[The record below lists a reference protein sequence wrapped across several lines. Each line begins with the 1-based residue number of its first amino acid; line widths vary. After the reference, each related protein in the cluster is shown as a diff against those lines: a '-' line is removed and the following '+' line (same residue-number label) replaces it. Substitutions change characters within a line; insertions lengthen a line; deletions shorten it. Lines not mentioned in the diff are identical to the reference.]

1 MTLFGS
7 TEMTWNLRIIELALA
22 CVFFLGIQANAQAQS
37 DLTASPPASYAYPLL
52 SAPPIYSFLV
62 SSTTGKV
69 DGVSAKVLEVRDPS
83 GVTINPDAI
92 RISPEA
98 MSVDTTGR
106 PVVFQLDSRYFAQP
120 GTYQGRVLLAATTL
134 SRPVSVALTI
144 IHPPALVNGTDLT
157 NRSVQLIRWFPGMS
171 TRGTIQYTLTE
182 TSRKSDLEDTQ
193 LEAGQ
198 IFNDHGVLNAGT
210 VTLGFLRR
218 PADLPGSPMT
228 ISAGLG
234 RQLTVHLH
242 SIAGA
247 GAYTANWFVTSPS
260 LNGREVV
267 SLKVGVTDFW
277 IYPFITIL
285 LGVILAAWIRYLIDT
300 ETPQLANRISIL
312 RLQVSVQAASSRTSN
327 TDKAEQ
333 LKQIL
338 DIIEEAKG
346 LNEDGNFVD
355 AQAKLATA
363 AKVFSDF
370 QSGQAKEAATDRANI
385 ADLKSRLD
393 KLRSNETQQQAL
405 ANIDAL
411 LKSASDA
418 LDADR
423 VDDATTAIGNAEIS
437 WKSIPLELRGQ
448 SGVKSMNMPLKQGDI
463 ALSPSWA
470 ITIDDPLSCRRA
482 KSPITFRIKTDDA
495 NDYRYHWYF
504 GDAAAG
510 RTSEGMVVEHTY
522 KQAGDYCVKAEI
534 YNTSKPPKLVD
545 TTAIAITVGMESATN
560 ALAEARRQRA
570 KDTAVVT
577 CISVVLATIL
587 GMLTKYAGANFG
599 TLQDYGTVFLWGF
612 GLDASLKGFLDVKNR
627 LTRPAA

>member
-1 MTLFGS
+1 
-7 TEMTWNLRIIELALA
+7 
-22 CVFFLGIQANAQAQS
+22 
-37 DLTASPPASYAYPLL
+37 
-52 SAPPIYSFLV
+52 
-62 SSTTGKV
+62 
-69 DGVSAKVLEVRDPS
+69 
-83 GVTINPDAI
+83 
-92 RISPEA
+92 
-98 MSVDTTGR
+98 
-106 PVVFQLDSRYFAQP
+106 
-120 GTYQGRVLLAATTL
+120 
-134 SRPVSVALTI
+134 
-144 IHPPALVNGTDLT
+144 
-157 NRSVQLIRWFPGMS
+157 
-171 TRGTIQYTLTE
+171 
-182 TSRKSDLEDTQ
+182 
-193 LEAGQ
+193 
-198 IFNDHGVLNAGT
+198 
-210 VTLGFLRR
+210 
-218 PADLPGSPMT
+218 
-228 ISAGLG
+228 
-234 RQLTVHLH
+234 
-242 SIAGA
+242 
-247 GAYTANWFVTSPS
+247 VTSPS
-260 LNGREVV
+260 LNGREAV

-338 DIIEEAKG
+338 DLIEEAKG

-363 AKVFSDF
+363 AKVFSEF

-423 VDDATTAIGNAEIS
+423 VDDATTAIGNAETT
-437 WKSIPLELRGQ
+437 WKLIPLELRGQ

-463 ALSPSWA
+463 ALLPSWA
-470 ITIDDPLSCRRA
+470 ITIDENLSCRRA

-510 RTSEGMVVEHTY
+510 GPSEGMVVEHTY

-545 TTAIAITVGMESATN
+545 TTAIVIIVGMESATN

-577 CISVVLATIL
+577 CISIVLATIL